1 MTPPANPS
9 AVLRRLHPW
18 LGRAVHTQWSVRRS
32 RYQEEA
38 ALLLAALA
46 RTRRAVPPDL
56 SLRLEAF
63 LARLHREWFP
73 RTWRKDPTFADIL
86 DDFRW
91 WLGVVERWS
100 AERETPRR
108 RTAARRPRVRR
119 KPAEPLAGQP
129 PRLLRL
135 LRLPPDCTARHF
147 TAAWRR
153 FLKANHPDLNP
164 EQTPEERR
172 RFAEA
177 VALWRR

>member
-1 MTPPANPS
+1 M
-9 AVLRRLHPW
+9 LD
-18 LGRAVHTQWSVRRS
+18 
-32 RYQEEA
+32 
-38 ALLLAALA
+38 ALA
-46 RTRRAVPPDL
+46 RTRRSVPPDL
-56 SLRLEAF
+56 ALRLEVF

-73 RTWRKDPTFADIL
+73 RTWRKDPTFAEVL
-86 DDFRW
+86 EDFRW

-100 AERETPRR
+100 AERRAPRR
-108 RTAARRPRVRR
+108 PTAGDRPRARR
-119 KPAEPLAGQP
+119 KPAEPLADQP

-147 TAAWRR
+147 TVAWRR